1 MHFVGN
7 YNKEIQIVV
16 SVSFIVKIKC
26 TLLDSFLVI
35 ITNKMHI
42 MVLHDQLMI
51 RLTVTDL
58 NTFIYDY
65 FKDTDKFT
73 VALKIVASNII
84 V

>member
-7 YNKEIQIVV
+7 DNKEIQIIV

-42 MVLHDQLMI
+42 MVLHGQLMI

-58 NTFIYDY
+58 NTFIYDS